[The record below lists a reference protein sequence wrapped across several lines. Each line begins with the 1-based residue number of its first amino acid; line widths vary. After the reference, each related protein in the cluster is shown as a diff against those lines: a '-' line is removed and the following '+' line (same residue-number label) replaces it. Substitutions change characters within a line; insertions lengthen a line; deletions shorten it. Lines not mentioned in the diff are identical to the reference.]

1 MLMKADQSTLLL
13 IDVQERLM
21 PAISEGDAVAER
33 CITLATIAGLLGVP
47 AIATEQIPEKL
58 LEGLLKTYAEV
69 QLKKDALI
77 ITEQIND

>member
-1 MLMKADQSTLLL
+1 MYKVVKDLDGLTKLHLKTITNISQSSADKD
-13 IDVQERLM
+13 IKK
-21 PAISEGDAVAER
+21 IK
-33 CITLATIAGLLGVP
+33 
-47 AIATEQIPEKL
+47 EQIPEKL